1 MARRRMGSNMGL
13 LLMTS
18 AAPHFR
24 TPLMMVRLVTL
35 MAMILIVQAKKMT
48 TMVGHGNM
56 MTAVCTCGASAVTFT
71 VPCRSGTD
79 CNAECS
85 KTGGVRCKLSKFVK
99 QSNTKQSKGGT
110 CSCNGNEASPG
121 CA

>member
-1 MARRRMGSNMGL
+1 MGL

-48 TMVGHGNM
+48 TMVGHA
-56 MTAVCTCGASAVTFT
+56 T
-71 VPCRSGTD
+71 
-79 CNAECS
+79 
-85 KTGGVRCKLSKFVK
+85 
-99 QSNTKQSKGGT
+99 
-110 CSCNGNEASPG
+110 
-121 CA
+121 